1 MFYLKASQC
10 DNGQSQETIKLL
22 RAEIDAEK
30 TINATQQKLLD
41 GEKLEKDKLKLK
53 ARELEEKFLLIQ
65 MNIVQNRS
73 IFDSK
78 VS

>member
-1 MFYLKASQC
+1 M
-10 DNGQSQETIKLL
+10 
-22 RAEIDAEK
+22 RAEVDAEK

-78 VS
+78 VN

>member
-1 MFYLKASQC
+1 
-10 DNGQSQETIKLL
+10 L
-22 RAEIDAEK
+22 RAEVDAEK

-73 IFDSK
+73 IFDSIFDEYFSL
-78 VS
+78 VFCI

>member
-1 MFYLKASQC
+1 
-10 DNGQSQETIKLL
+10 L
-22 RAEIDAEK
+22 RAEVDAEK

-78 VS
+78 VN